1 MTRIELKALSVNEA
15 WRGRR
20 FKTDA
25 YKKYEQNLTLM
36 LPKNIVIPEPPFVI
50 NLKFGFSSAASDWDN
65 CIKTTQDILAKKYKF
80 NDKLI
85 RKGIVETEIVPKGK
99 EYLEFKIETLK
110 KIEK

>member
-1 MTRIELKALSVNEA
+1 MTRIELKPLSVNEA
-15 WRGRR
+15 WKGRR

-25 YKKYEQNLTLM
+25 YKKYERNLTFI
-36 LPKNIVIPEPPFVI
+36 LPKKLIIPEPPFVI
-50 NLKFGFSSAASDWDN
+50 TLKFGFSSASSDWDN

-85 RKGIVETEIVPKGK
+85 RRGIVDTEIVPKGK

-110 KIEK
+110 